1 MELLQYSNRN
11 VIGQNLQNERA
22 NFYIRYRK
30 TYNTPIEKRP
40 KILYN
45 IHVARM

>member
-1 MELLQYSNRN
+1 MELLRYSNRDD
-11 VIGQNLQNERA
+11 IGQNLQNERA

>member
-1 MELLQYSNRN
+1 MELLQYSSCD

-30 TYNTPIEKRP
+30 TYNAPIEKRP